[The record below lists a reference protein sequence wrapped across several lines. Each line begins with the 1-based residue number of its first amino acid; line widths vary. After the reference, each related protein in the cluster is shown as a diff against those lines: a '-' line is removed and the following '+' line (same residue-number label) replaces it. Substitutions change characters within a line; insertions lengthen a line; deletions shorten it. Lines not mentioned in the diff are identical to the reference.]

1 MTFVDQCNS
10 YEVAGRRIK
19 MTRSIIETFNF
30 VCLQVHSVSINDQ
43 NETLIHT
50 REQNFADAKTRYEV
64 ATSSRRFFSF
74 EIVTRLHYCRIL
86 GPSKKLERWARGPPF
101 APSTLTIRRPRR
113 RASRAKRGVSIEGIR
128 TNYRATDDHSG
139 ATGIDF
145 PPLSVLSIFSA
156 SHRRSRTSS
165 SPSASHPFF

>member
-86 GPSKKLERWARGPPF
+86 GPSKKLER
-101 APSTLTIRRPRR
+101 
-113 RASRAKRGVSIEGIR
+113 
-128 TNYRATDDHSG
+128 
-139 ATGIDF
+139 
-145 PPLSVLSIFSA
+145 
-156 SHRRSRTSS
+156 
-165 SPSASHPFF
+165 